1 MMAAEKFADTKK
13 KKKRWLTV
21 LASRDFN
28 NQYLAEVYVNEPDE
42 ALGRRLSI
50 NLMALT
56 KDPKKQLFNVE
67 FKINEIKD
75 NNAITELTDYRIQA
89 AQLKRILKK
98 GRNKVEDSFVYAMKE
113 NQKIVIK
120 PILLTKSL
128 VYKTILQEIR
138 RATRKFLFEYTN
150 KNTFPQIMR
159 DIISGKLQ
167 KDLRENAKK
176 IYPVI
181 NVIIKD
187 AHILH

>member
-1 MMAAEKFADTKK
+1 MMVAEKFADTKK

-28 NQYLAEVYVNEPDE
+28 NQYLAEVYVNEPEE

-75 NNAITELTDYRIQA
+75 NNAITELMNYRIQA
-89 AQLKRILKK
+89 AQLKRVLKK
-98 GRNKVEDSFVYAMKE
+98 GRNKMEDSFVYPIKE

-138 RATRKFLFEYTN
+138 RATRKFLLEYAN

>member
-13 KKKRWLTV
+13 KKKRWLPV

-28 NQYLAEVYVNEPDE
+28 NQYIAEVYVNEPDE

-67 FKINEIKD
+67 FKIKEIKD